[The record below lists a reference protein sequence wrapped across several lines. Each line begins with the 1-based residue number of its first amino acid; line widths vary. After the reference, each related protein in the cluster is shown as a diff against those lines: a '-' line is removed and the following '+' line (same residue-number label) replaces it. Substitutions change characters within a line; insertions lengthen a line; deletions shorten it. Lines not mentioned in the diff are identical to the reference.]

1 MSIPADLK
9 YAKTHEWARLEA
21 DGTVTIGITDHA
33 QDLLGDMVFVENP
46 AVGRKLA
53 ANEECAVVES
63 VKAASDVYSPIAGE
77 VVATNSEVEDSPEK
91 INQDAFAAWMYKI
104 KPNNVA
110 DLDSL
115 LDATAYQALVDSEA
129 H

>member
-21 DGTVTIGITDHA
+21 DGTVTVGITDHA

-53 ANEECAVVES
+53 VNEECAVVES

-91 INQDAFAAWMYKI
+91 LNQDAFAAWMYKI
-104 KPNNVA
+104 KPNNAA